1 MWLRNSKTMCSTP
14 APPWRA
20 LCGPDIPWLTPVT
33 DSSKMVHSSHTVSIT
48 QSASQG
54 MSVCWG
60 LCNTVHWLYLS
71 LSVSGMIFTALWSRQ
86 QWDTSPR
93 YQTHTYLAKVHLAV
107 VVVGSIF
114 YLYVGGERLG
124 GDSWTWGIRGVWRSV
139 CEVLLVHFP
148 LYFWSTAKRVKLIV
162 VQLIYQTFSLWEQ
175 FDWFLAD
182 D

>member
-1 MWLRNSKTMCSTP
+1 MIKAAWDRMWLRNSKTMCSTP

-71 LSVSGMIFTALWSRQ
+71 LSLCLVWSSQLSDPDSNETLHRGTKHTRTLLRSTWLLSWLAPFFTSMLVGRGWGETVGPEGSEGCGGVCVRCCWYIFLCTSGQL
-86 QWDTSPR
+86 PR
-93 YQTHTYLAKVHLAV
+93 
-107 VVVGSIF
+107 
-114 YLYVGGERLG
+114 E
-124 GDSWTWGIRGVWRSV
+124 WN
-139 CEVLLVHFP
+139 
-148 LYFWSTAKRVKLIV
+148 
-162 VQLIYQTFSLWEQ
+162 
-175 FDWFLAD
+175 
-182 D
+182 